1 MATRIKIEDWTTEE
15 NLAILSG
22 WARKG
27 LTDNEIAKNIGISR
41 KTLSV
46 WKGKNVLIRNTLKNN
61 KEIADLIVENA
72 LFKSAT
78 GYDYDED
85 IVLNG
90 KVVTI
95 TRHVPASNTAQ
106 IFWLKNRMPDRWRE
120 KQDINVEGKVSY
132 EKSLESVLD
141 KKEYN

>member
-15 NLAILSG
+15 SLAILSG

-46 WKGKNVLIRNTLKNN
+46 WKCKNVLIRNTLKNN

-120 KQDINVEGKVSY
+120 KQDINVEGNISY
-132 EKSLESVLD
+132 EKNLESVVD
-141 KKEYN
+141 KKEY

>member
-15 NLAILSG
+15 SLAILSG

-61 KEIADLIVENA
+61 KEIADIIVENA

-78 GYDYDED
+78 GYDYEED
-85 IVLNG
+85 VIING
-90 KVVTI
+90 QIKTI

>member
-15 NLAILSG
+15 SLAILSG

-46 WKGKNVLIRNTLKNN
+46 WKGKNILIRNTLKNN

-85 IVLNG
+85 IILNG

-106 IFWLKNRMPDRWRE
+106 IFWLKNRLPDRWRE
-120 KQDINVEGKVSY
+120 KQDINVEGNISY
-132 EKSLESVLD
+132 EKNLESVVD
-141 KKEYN
+141 KKEY